1 MVKLSP
7 FATRS
12 LAPNPESPPNEN
24 DDDVTV
30 EMAANRA
37 EKAREMKEFCVK
49 WVFPLK
55 HDGRQVLRQHWNM
68 LGMMFD
74 AFPDIVVIGNGSNNN
89 ITNCQEFETKNECK
103 PSKQA
108 GKGQHFRLHNDVR
121 NVKQQ
126 TTTIIH
132 RFRTIRSLKELK
144 SAEGVIK
151 KLQEEKAYVRLH
163 AFSEIDV
170 HIAHLGF
177 VHSVNPYHTPAE
189 HVKQGL
195 LGMLHQDQT
204 EVPNFEIVKIRV
216 MTENARSWK
225 DRVEAYEVQ
234 CAQQCAST
242 LAHML
247 RSGSFANEPI
257 VIPYYYRKS
266 QPKMFQGALNRQR
279 RVLLTQY
286 VIKVDGISPAM
297 APIISEAITL
307 PTIIGMVP
315 SPKTHLGEWRLL
327 VDQSKFQEAMKW
339 LHQNWNEIVESIPDD
354 LIEDSPF
361 DHDPRITS
369 RLGKTRD
376 DPYSSDKSEDGTID
390 SYGTLLSALFEQD
403 ADESIASNDSNSK
416 QQSKTSSAP
425 VSYAKVARQGS
436 SSVSVTSAVTSPTL
450 DIEFRTELGIL
461 RKENEELKKRQAEE
475 ARQLRL
481 EHEQQLEKLR
491 QDNLLQL
498 ASLREDNAN
507 LQQDVMVIR
516 DMLFQMQGH
525 PQRSS
530 DAPSK
535 RQAVFETPTKRKD
548 NRQGRHVNNSDTT
561 QLRDSAT
568 SSPTPGEVQEMEE

>member
-68 LGMMFD
+68 IGMMFD

-89 ITNCQEFETKNECK
+89 ITNCEEFETKNECK

-121 NVKQQ
+121 NPKKQ

-132 RFRTIRSLKELK
+132 RFRTTRSLKELK
-144 SAEGVIK
+144 SAEGVIR
-151 KLQEEKAYVRLH
+151 KLQEERAYVRLH
-163 AFSEIDV
+163 AFAEIDV
-170 HIAHLGF
+170 HVAHLGF

-204 EVPNFEIVKIRV
+204 EVPNFEIVKVRV
-216 MTENARSWK
+216 MTENAKSWK

-234 CAQQCAST
+234 CVQQHAST
-242 LAHML
+242 LAQML
-247 RSGSFANEPI
+247 RLGSFKKEPI

-286 VIKVDGISPAM
+286 VIKMDGISSEM
-297 APIISEAITL
+297 APIISEAITI
-307 PTIIGMVP
+307 PTVTGMVP

-327 VDQSKFQEAMKW
+327 VDQSAFQDAIKW
-339 LHQNWNEIVESIPDD
+339 LHQHWNEIIDSIPED
-354 LIEDSPF
+354 LVDGSPF
-361 DHDPRITS
+361 NHEPRITS
-369 RLGKTRD
+369 RLGKTRE
-376 DPYSSDKSEDGTID
+376 DPYSSDQSADGTID

-403 ADESIASNDSNSK
+403 ADASIASDDGNSK
-416 QQSKTSSAP
+416 KQSKSPTAP
-425 VSYAKVARQGS
+425 VSYAKVASQGS
-436 SSVSVTSAVTSPTL
+436 SSVSVTSAVTTPTL
-450 DIEFRTELGIL
+450 DVEFRNELSIL
-461 RKENEELKKRQAEE
+461 RRENEDLKKRQADE
-475 ARQLRL
+475 ARQIRS
-481 EHEQQLEKLR
+481 EHEKQMEKLR
-491 QDNLLQL
+491 QDNFLQL

-507 LQQDVMVIR
+507 LQQDVMLIR

-525 PQRSS
+525 PQRAS
-530 DAPSK
+530 DVPSK
-535 RQAVFETPTKRKD
+535 RQAVFDTPTKRKD
-548 NRQGRHVNNSDTT
+548 TRHGRHVLEDDNTK
-561 QLRDSAT
+561 LRGSAP
-568 SSPTPGEVQEMEE
+568 SSPIPGETQAMEE